1 MTAREREEK
10 RELARLLYLQG
21 KEQKSI
27 AVSVN
32 VSEATISKWVQAG
45 QWQSLRAAQH
55 ITRPELV
62 NKILLSID
70 KLLTDALNS
79 NDPAAAASLG
89 KQLKGFSDAIEKLDK
104 KANVVTAIEVF
115 IAFGKWMEHRM
126 SIDTDLTP
134 ELIKTITK
142 YQDLYVTQLMAS
154 PNQ

>member
-1 MTAREREEK
+1 MR
-10 RELARLLYLQG
+10 
-21 KEQKSI
+21 
-27 AVSVN
+27 VN

-70 KLLTDALNS
+70 KLLTDALQS
-79 NDPAAAASLG
+79 NDPAVAAR
-89 KQLKGFSDAIEKLDK
+89 LKGFSDAIEKLDR

>member
-104 KANVVTAIEVF
+104 KANVC
-115 IAFGKWMEHRM
+115 
-126 SIDTDLTP
+126 
-134 ELIKTITK
+134 
-142 YQDLYVTQLMAS
+142 Q
-154 PNQ
+154 

>member
-79 NDPAAAASLG
+79 NDPAAAVSLG

-115 IAFGKWMEHRM
+115 IAFGKRMEHRM